1 LKLKR
6 FLEGGVRFFRE
17 MGELKGL
24 KRFSFEVLII
34 VIGVGITLMA
44 QEAITDASQAR
55 EARRA
60 VDAVEVDLVAA
71 LNHTSERLATEPCR
85 REQVRALADKLQKF
99 DATWTAQVP
108 ESINKGDG
116 DFVMPRVLRTPSRP
130 WGNDSWK
137 ALLASDS
144 AIHVERSQFTALS
157 IIFQQVERVRAAQDD
172 ALRLNGSL
180 SHLAF
185 SGPLDASQ
193 RRQALSQLGELS
205 NIDGL
210 IHLIAGQMRE
220 AILKFDFQ
228 NQRRFGEITASRFQ
242 ALFRRTSA
250 IYGSCVDF
258 TQFQPMIDNFNA
270 ATGSRLVIDQ
280 AAIAEP

>member
-1 LKLKR
+1 M
-6 FLEGGVRFFRE
+6 RFFRE

-71 LNHTSERLATEPCR
+71 LNHTSERLAIEPCR

-116 DFVMPRVLRTPSRP
+116 DFVMPRVLRTPGRP

-210 IHLIAGQMRE
+210 IHVHQVNPYTLQIVVGKLFNHVEIGRQVAKVISKTLLHCRLQFTNAVEDEQPQPKGPSIDTNQDGLISIRD
-220 AILKFDFQ
+220 L
-228 NQRRFGEITASRFQ
+228 
-242 ALFRRTSA
+242 
-250 IYGSCVDF
+250 
-258 TQFQPMIDNFNA
+258 
-270 ATGSRLVIDQ
+270 
-280 AAIAEP
+280 